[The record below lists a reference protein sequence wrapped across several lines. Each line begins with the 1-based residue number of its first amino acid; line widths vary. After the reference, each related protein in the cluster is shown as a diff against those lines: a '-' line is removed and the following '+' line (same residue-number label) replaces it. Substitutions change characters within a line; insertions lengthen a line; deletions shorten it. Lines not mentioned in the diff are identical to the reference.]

1 MKKANYLRAVE
12 RVASSG
18 LAVPETGARQ
28 LLENMKGDAF
38 VGMMVQR
45 VLESGASQDER
56 AEALC
61 RLLASYGLG
70 SVVTGRLV

>member
-12 RVASSG
+12 RIASSG
-18 LAVPETGARQ
+18 LTVPEMGARQ
-28 LLENMKGDAF
+28 LLENIKGDAF

-45 VLESGASQDER
+45 VLESETSQDER

-70 SVVTGRLV
+70 SIVTGRLV